1 MIEWICNHFDEN
13 NEETSV
19 SQRNSL
25 YFLIIQMSEKETNP
39 TPENASAPEK
49 KKKTVIPQ
57 GVGVSGRVWRKKHEQ
72 K

>member
-1 MIEWICNHFDEN
+1 
-13 NEETSV
+13 
-19 SQRNSL
+19 
-25 YFLIIQMSEKETNP
+25 MSEQETIP
-39 TPENASAPEK
+39 TSENAAVPEK